1 MDDNEPTHNKQRDPA
16 SSRLLGDS
24 DIAAIIAAMKADQP
38 SSSTQT
44 AVPSFAR
51 KGYASQYEFNVSL
64 MQNLSR
70 ISKKDLRKEDE
81 EILEATE
88 FFHSSTTRSKQKQ
101 SNHRIHSC
109 QNFWRKFK
117 KKERSPKRRELP
129 RQGQLASPFEGGNR
143 LGDPIPEFLATPQDI
158 SRISNPWNAM
168 DTGVISR
175 LARLTR
181 STVRTNQT
189 GQEAPVFC
197 ADTKDIGGTNVQTG
211 NELMASGAIERV
223 PRKLSS
229 DLMIH
234 PLSVAEDRSARE
246 YQTTSKTNSKDSV
259 YSKRKKSPTGS
270 QETRLNDEDKKRSR
284 TMSTSVA
291 EAQSRTGA
299 HSRQGLM
306 LFSQQVLGQD
316 IPCG

>member
-1 MDDNEPTHNKQRDPA
+1 
-16 SSRLLGDS
+16 
-24 DIAAIIAAMKADQP
+24 
-38 SSSTQT
+38 
-44 AVPSFAR
+44 
-51 KGYASQYEFNVSL
+51 
-64 MQNLSR
+64 
-70 ISKKDLRKEDE
+70 
-81 EILEATE
+81 
-88 FFHSSTTRSKQKQ
+88 
-101 SNHRIHSC
+101 
-109 QNFWRKFK
+109 
-117 KKERSPKRRELP
+117 
-129 RQGQLASPFEGGNR
+129 
-143 LGDPIPEFLATPQDI
+143 
-158 SRISNPWNAM
+158 M

-223 PRKLSS
+223 PRILSS

-246 YQTTSKTNSKDSV
+246 YQTTSKTKSKDSV

-316 IPCG
+316 IPCGVYPHYDR